1 MASFRAD
8 YRFCGTFS
16 GKDIPAAKW
25 LMKVDWELEGYQVD
39 GVVPPSRI
47 IQAFNLLLVG
57 DAEAWAESHPRA
69 KAILT
74 SEPPTRDSVANFR
87 SLLCERFP
95 AKSTEVAPVSFNTE
109 LSELKQQDESLSAYY
124 ERVSAMMQRVGARD
138 RPHSQAPGTQLTLL
152 EEAML
157 DNIMRSFLKGLADP
171 DVCREATRGLASV
184 DSSLRGIYM
193 LAEQAR
199 RTKEEFSRLEKEQFK
214 SRENEMLR
222 SIIEKTM
229 SKDQLDS
236 LVSSFQTNATARPN
250 NNSSWDS
257 LSEALERLKIGN
269 AVVTTYQPKQDYPYQ
284 PERYQ
289 HQNPPLAIAQNPS
302 RRPANGYQSNS
313 YQSSSYQN
321 NDHQSSG
328 PLKPSTN
335 LPRRELPDRKRSK
348 NPFVNGSRIYSKAND
363 GLLCVRCG
371 TLGKRA
377 GDGHDCG
384 PLPAWEQ
391 SYLREVVFGTS
402 PQSNFAAASFGANDG
417 AAKPWEWPDISGS
430 SSPSSSSS
438 SITPI
443 LTPSSSLV
451 SSPSVRSIF
460 ATPLAEAYLNKAA
473 FSNSVGAEVSGRAHS
488 YYGEGS
494 APGKRPADQDQDQPQ
509 QGPASKVPRQAPQ
522 LAPQQTS
529 QQTSNPQQ
537 HAPNPPP
544 WMPSQPQVNPQM
556 PPQAHPQAPSQAP
569 SQAPNQQPFPAPYQ
583 PQPGMPFVPATTTG
597 RPRKKGQK
605 RVGKRTELQPLV
617 GMYNDAQEKFD
628 AAISIRHVMQQNKI
642 DMTWMDMLAWS
653 PAMCKELKRLCTRVT
668 NRRAKKLT
676 NPAVLPGQPTQFNL
690 GSQNV
695 PNLNVPNLN
704 PGFQAQASQN
714 PSNPSTQATVSRVI
728 AMPTPDHHTKMLRK
742 LAGSEKAYNIEGSA
756 RVNGKVTLIPK
767 KNTSADQGS
776 EMNIMSTSMS
786 QHLSLVP
793 KSLSEVGFLGLC
805 METADHRE
813 TLLET
818 WVLFDYCVEGLWRS
832 VPCFVSPPT
841 PGIEDVPRLLLGLPW
856 LHDINAVIS
865 VRNSSIQ
872 IGDPAIGEQVRLIT
886 GPELVYHRDHG
897 LLMYP
902 KAFIPAEEAFHRVTE
917 LEQDEDE
924 SEESSSEDE
933 LSEVEDVDF

>member
-16 GKDIPAAKW
+16 GKDIPANKW
-25 LMKVDWELEGYQVD
+25 LMKLDWELEGYQID
-39 GVVPPSRI
+39 GVVPAPRI
-47 IQAFNLLLVG
+47 IQAFNLLLVE
-57 DAEAWAESHPRA
+57 DAETWAESHPRA

-74 SEPPTRDSVANFR
+74 SEPATRDSVANFR

-95 AKSTEVAPVSFNTE
+95 AKSSEVATVSFNTE

-138 RPHSQAPGTQLTLL
+138 RPHSQTPGTQLTLL

-236 LVSSFQTNATARPN
+236 LVSSFQTNATARPS
-250 NNSSWDS
+250 NSSWDS
-257 LSEALERLKIGN
+257 LSEALERLRIGN
-269 AVVTTYQPKQDYPYQ
+269 TAVTTYQPKQDHPYQ

-289 HQNPPLAIAQNPS
+289 HQNPPHNQRQAPSFQSDRPPLAIAQNPN
-302 RRPANGYQSNS
+302 RQPANGYQTNS
-313 YQSSSYQN
+313 YQGHSNDYQN
-321 NDHQSSG
+321 NG

-335 LPRRELPDRKRSK
+335 QSRRDLPDRKRSK

-417 AAKPWEWPDISGS
+417 AAKPWEWPRNSE
-430 SSPSSSSS
+430 SSSSS
-438 SITPI
+438 TTPLV
-443 LTPSSSLV
+443 LTPTSSSV
-451 SSPSVRSIF
+451 TSPSVRSIF
-460 ATPLAEAYLNKAA
+460 ATPSAAAEAFSKAAFSDSA
-473 FSNSVGAEVSGRAHS
+473 FSNSVGAEPFGKAHS

-494 APGKRPADQDQDQPQ
+494 APGKRPADHLDLPQ
-509 QGPASKVPRQAPQ
+509 QGSSSKAPRQVPLQAPN
-522 LAPQQTS
+522 LQQY
-529 QQTSNPQQ
+529 TSNQPYVPAQPQSQ
-537 HAPNPPP
+537 SQLQPQPNP
-544 WMPSQPQVNPQM
+544 QVPNP
-556 PPQAHPQAPSQAP
+556 APH
-569 SQAPNQQPFPAPYQ
+569 QAPNQQPFPAPQ
-583 PQPGMPFVPATTTG
+583 QFQPGMPFVPATTTG
-597 RPRKKGQK
+597 RPKKKGQK
-605 RVGKRTELQPLV
+605 RVGKRTELQPLI
-617 GMYNDAQEKFD
+617 GMYNDAQGKFD
-628 AAISIRHVMQQNKI
+628 PAVSIRHVMQQNRL
-642 DMTWMDMLAWS
+642 DMTLMDMLAWS

-668 NRRAKKLT
+668 NRRAQKLT
-676 NPAVLPGQPTQFNL
+676 NPAVIPDQPNQFNF
-690 GSQNV
+690 V
-695 PNLNVPNLN
+695 PQSIPN
-704 PGFQAQASQN
+704 PGFQASQN
-714 PSNPSTQATVSRVI
+714 PSNPSTQATVARVVAI
-728 AMPTPDHHTKMLRK
+728 PTPDHHTKKLRE
-742 LAGSEKAYNIEGSA
+742 LAGSEKAYNIGGAA
-756 RVNGKVTLIPK
+756 RVNGKETHIPK
-767 KNTSADQGS
+767 KHTSADQGS
-776 EMNIMSTSMS
+776 DMNVMSTSMT
-786 QHLSLVP
+786 QVLSLVP
-793 KSLSEVGFLGLC
+793 KSLAEVGFLGLC

-841 PGIEDVPRLLLGLPW
+841 PGVEDVPRLLLGLPW

-872 IGDPAIGEQVRLIT
+872 IGDPAIGEQVRFIT
-886 GPELVYHRDHG
+886 GPELVYHRDHS

-902 KAFIPAEEAFHRVTE
+902 KAFIPAEETFQRVTE

-924 SEESSSEDE
+924 SESEESSSGDE
-933 LSEVEDVDF
+933 LSDVEDGEGF